1 MSIVSFSICSFIFVL
16 MFIIFYF
23 SKERLNT
30 LDTKMYSCILVTNI
44 IGIMID
50 VFGYFVFKIYGS
62 ESFISILISKFYLVY
77 YFLWAYFFLLYIF
90 VISFREKTEYLLQ
103 KKFTKPSI
111 ILTSIIISFI
121 VLIMPIQI
129 TYKDNVA
136 YSSGL
141 SVNMV
146 YGLCFIMVGIM
157 LYCLLRNLKKISTKE
172 YIPLLTFMVL
182 STFCMIIQ
190 KTYPEITLMLMCH
203 SIVTSLMY
211 FTIENPDV
219 KMVKEL
225 EVAKNEAEKANH
237 AKSEFLS
244 SMSHELRT
252 PLNAIVCFSELLE
265 SKEGLDSE
273 SKDFAKD
280 IVSASHNLLDLVN
293 GVLDISK
300 IEAGK
305 MELINK
311 EYNSQELFNSLS
323 TMVIPRIGDKPIDF
337 KTVIASDIPPVL
349 KGDTGKLKQIILNLL
364 TNAVKYT
371 DKGFIKY
378 RIECIN
384 DFKNNKTK
392 LIITI
397 TDTGRGI
404 KKEDIDRLFKKFE
417 RLEEDR
423 NTSIEGTG
431 LGLTITKSLV
441 EMLGGTINVESTYG
455 VGSVFTV
462 TIPEEISDVILETT
476 ETESITKY
484 NGVTSLIV
492 DDSKLNLKVAEK
504 ILSEYGLTS
513 ESVLSGDECIEKIK
527 RGNNYDII
535 FMDIMMPNKGGV
547 ETLKELKS
555 LPNFNTPVVAL
566 TADAM
571 EGQKEAYLSAGFIAY
586 LSKPIDRQELESF
599 LKKELKDKVTIE
611 NNTSSVKEEIKPVEK
626 ENNKEELLTS
636 VGLDLKKAYE
646 FFMDIDTLIPQLK
659 EYLTESVENKRVM
672 EESYNKKDDINY
684 EIVVHKLKSES
695 RMLGLTG
702 LGEMFYN
709 HELAAKRK
717 DWDYINKEYTSLI
730 SEYDKV
736 LNVLEK
742 L

>member
-273 SKDFAKD
+273 SKDFARD

-311 EYNSQELFNSLS
+311 EYNSFELFNSLS

-378 RIECIN
+378 RVECIN
-384 DFKNNKTK
+384 DYKNNQTK
-392 LIITI
+392 LIITV

-431 LGLTITKSLV
+431 LGLAITESLA
-441 EMLGGTINVESTYG
+441 ELMGGKITVISDYGKGSTFKF
-455 VGSVFTV
+455 VVV
-462 TIPEEISDVILETT
+462 EEIVNKESNLVVNEQTTLNYETF
-476 ETESITKY
+476 EGKK
-484 NGVTSLIV
+484 VLVV
-492 DDSKLNLKVAEK
+492 DDSKLNLKVAENVLK
-504 ILSEYGLTS
+504 NFKVFTETVTSGLECLSCVKS
-513 ESVLSGDECIEKIK
+513 KK
-527 RGNNYDII
+527 YDII
-535 FMDIMMPNKGGV
+535 FMDIMMPNMSGV
-547 ETLKELKS
+547 EVLKKLREEKV
-555 LPNFNTPVVAL
+555 NIPVIAL
-566 TADAM
+566 TADAI
-571 EGQKEAYLSAGFIAY
+571 EGQEEKYISEGFDGY
-586 LSKPIDRQELESF
+586 LSKPID
-599 LKKELKDKVTIE
+599 KT
-611 NNTSSVKEEIKPVEK
+611 
-626 ENNKEELLTS
+626 
-636 VGLDLKKAYE
+636 
-646 FFMDIDTLIPQLK
+646 
-659 EYLTESVENKRVM
+659 
-672 EESYNKKDDINY
+672 
-684 EIVVHKLKSES
+684 KLKVI
-695 RMLGLTG
+695 LNKYLK
-702 LGEMFYN
+702 GE
-709 HELAAKRK
+709 
-717 DWDYINKEYTSLI
+717 
-730 SEYDKV
+730 
-736 LNVLEK
+736 
-742 L
+742 

>member
-30 LDTKMYSCILVTNI
+30 LDTKMYSYILVTNI

-50 VFGYFVFKIYGS
+50 VFGYFIFKIYGS
-62 ESFISILISKFYLVY
+62 ESFISIMVSKFYLVY

-90 VISFREKTEYLLQ
+90 VISFREKSEYLLQ
-103 KKFTKPSI
+103 KKFTKTII
-111 ILTSIIISFI
+111 ILTSLFICLII
-121 VLIMPIQI
+121 LIMPIQI
-129 TYKDNVA
+129 TYEDNVA

-157 LYCLLRNLKKISTKE
+157 LYCLLRYLKKISTKE

-219 KMVKEL
+219 KMVKEI

-311 EYNSQELFNSLS
+311 EYNSFELFNSLS

-378 RIECIN
+378 RVECIN
-384 DFKNNKTK
+384 DYKNNQTK
-392 LIITI
+392 LIITV

-431 LGLTITKSLV
+431 LGLAITESLA
-441 EMLGGTINVESTYG
+441 ELMGGKITVISDYGKGSTFKF
-455 VGSVFTV
+455 VVV
-462 TIPEEISDVILETT
+462 EEIVNKESNLVVNEQTTLNYETF
-476 ETESITKY
+476 EGKK
-484 NGVTSLIV
+484 VLVV
-492 DDSKLNLKVAEK
+492 DDSKLNLKVAENVLK
-504 ILSEYGLTS
+504 NFKVFTETVTSGLECLSCVKS
-513 ESVLSGDECIEKIK
+513 KK
-527 RGNNYDII
+527 YDII
-535 FMDIMMPNKGGV
+535 FMDIMMPNMSGV
-547 ETLKELKS
+547 EVLKKLREEKV
-555 LPNFNTPVVAL
+555 NIPVIAL
-566 TADAM
+566 TADAI
-571 EGQKEAYLSAGFIAY
+571 EGQEEKYISEGFDGY
-586 LSKPIDRQELESF
+586 LSKPID
-599 LKKELKDKVTIE
+599 KT
-611 NNTSSVKEEIKPVEK
+611 
-626 ENNKEELLTS
+626 
-636 VGLDLKKAYE
+636 
-646 FFMDIDTLIPQLK
+646 
-659 EYLTESVENKRVM
+659 
-672 EESYNKKDDINY
+672 
-684 EIVVHKLKSES
+684 KLKVI
-695 RMLGLTG
+695 LNKYLK
-702 LGEMFYN
+702 GE
-709 HELAAKRK
+709 
-717 DWDYINKEYTSLI
+717 
-730 SEYDKV
+730 
-736 LNVLEK
+736 
-742 L
+742 

>member
-50 VFGYFVFKIYGS
+50 VFGYFIFKIYGS

-90 VISFREKTEYLLQ
+90 VISFREKTEYLFQ

-129 TYKDNVA
+129 TYEDNVA

-378 RIECIN
+378 RVECIN

-431 LGLTITKSLV
+431 LGLAITEGLA
-441 EMLGGTINVESTYG
+441 ELMGGKITVISDYGKGSTFKFVVIQEIVNVE
-455 VGSVFTV
+455 VK
-462 TIPEEISDVILETT
+462 EESSNITSSD
-476 ETESITKY
+476 Y
-484 NGVTSLIV
+484 NTFEGKNALIV
-492 DDSKLNLKVAEK
+492 DDSKLNLKVAENVLK
-504 ILSEYGLTS
+504 NFLVTT
-513 ESVLSGDECIEKIK
+513 ESVTSGLECLSCVNSKK
-527 RGNNYDII
+527 YDII
-535 FMDIMMPNKGGV
+535 FMDIMMPNMSGV
-547 ETLKELKS
+547 EVLRKLRE
-555 LPNFNTPVVAL
+555 NGVNTPVIAL
-566 TADAM
+566 TADAI
-571 EGQKEAYLSAGFIAY
+571 EGQEEKYMSEGFDGYI
-586 LSKPIDRQELESF
+586 SKPI
-599 LKKELKDKVTIE
+599 
-611 NNTSSVKEEIKPVEK
+611 
-626 ENNKEELLTS
+626 NKEKL
-636 VGLDLKKAYE
+636 
-646 FFMDIDTLIPQLK
+646 
-659 EYLTESVENKRVM
+659 
-672 EESYNKKDDINY
+672 SY
-684 EIVVHKLKSES
+684 
-695 RMLGLTG
+695 
-702 LGEMFYN
+702 
-709 HELAAKRK
+709 
-717 DWDYINKEYTSLI
+717 
-730 SEYDKV
+730 V
-736 LNVLEK
+736 LNKYLGGK
-742 L
+742 

>member
-90 VISFREKTEYLLQ
+90 VISFREKTEYLFQ

-111 ILTSIIISFI
+111 ILTSIIISLI

-129 TYKDNVA
+129 TYEDNVA

-378 RIECIN
+378 RVECIN
-384 DFKNNKTK
+384 DFKNNQTK
-392 LIITI
+392 LIITV

-431 LGLTITKSLV
+431 LGLAITEGLA
-441 EMLGGTINVESTYG
+441 ELMGGKITVISDYGKGSTFKFVVIQDIVNVEIKEKS
-455 VGSVFTV
+455 SN
-462 TIPEEISDVILETT
+462 TISSD
-476 ETESITKY
+476 Y
-484 NGVTSLIV
+484 NTFEGKNALIV
-492 DDSKLNLKVAEK
+492 DDSKLNLKVAENVLK
-504 ILSEYGLTS
+504 NFLVTT
-513 ESVLSGDECIEKIK
+513 ESVTSGLECLSCVNSKK
-527 RGNNYDII
+527 YDII
-535 FMDIMMPNKGGV
+535 FMDIMMPNMSGV
-547 ETLKELKS
+547 EVLRKLRE
-555 LPNFNTPVVAL
+555 NGVNTPVIAL
-566 TADAM
+566 TADAI
-571 EGQKEAYLSAGFIAY
+571 EGQEEKYMSEGFDGYI
-586 LSKPIDRQELESF
+586 SKPI
-599 LKKELKDKVTIE
+599 
-611 NNTSSVKEEIKPVEK
+611 
-626 ENNKEELLTS
+626 NKEKL
-636 VGLDLKKAYE
+636 
-646 FFMDIDTLIPQLK
+646 
-659 EYLTESVENKRVM
+659 
-672 EESYNKKDDINY
+672 SY
-684 EIVVHKLKSES
+684 
-695 RMLGLTG
+695 
-702 LGEMFYN
+702 
-709 HELAAKRK
+709 
-717 DWDYINKEYTSLI
+717 
-730 SEYDKV
+730 V
-736 LNVLEK
+736 LNKYLGGK
-742 L
+742 

>member
-50 VFGYFVFKIYGS
+50 VFGYFIFKIYGS

-90 VISFREKTEYLLQ
+90 VISFREKTEYLFQ

-111 ILTSIIISFI
+111 ILTSIIISLI
-121 VLIMPIQI
+121 VLILPIQI

-431 LGLTITKSLV
+431 LGLAITEGLA
-441 EMLGGTINVESTYG
+441 ELMGGKITVISDYGKGSTFKFVVIQEIVNVEIKEKS
-455 VGSVFTV
+455 SN
-462 TIPEEISDVILETT
+462 TISFD
-476 ETESITKY
+476 Y
-484 NGVTSLIV
+484 NTFEGKKALIV
-492 DDSKLNLKVAEK
+492 DDSKLNLKVAENVLK
-504 ILSEYGLTS
+504 NFLVTT
-513 ESVLSGDECIEKIK
+513 ESVTSGLECLSCVNSKK
-527 RGNNYDII
+527 YDII
-535 FMDIMMPNKGGV
+535 FMDIMMPNMSGV
-547 ETLKELKS
+547 EVLRKLRE
-555 LPNFNTPVVAL
+555 NGVNTPVIAL
-566 TADAM
+566 TADAI
-571 EGQKEAYLSAGFIAY
+571 EGQEEKYMSEGFDGYI
-586 LSKPIDRQELESF
+586 SKPI
-599 LKKELKDKVTIE
+599 
-611 NNTSSVKEEIKPVEK
+611 
-626 ENNKEELLTS
+626 NKEKL
-636 VGLDLKKAYE
+636 
-646 FFMDIDTLIPQLK
+646 
-659 EYLTESVENKRVM
+659 
-672 EESYNKKDDINY
+672 SY
-684 EIVVHKLKSES
+684 
-695 RMLGLTG
+695 
-702 LGEMFYN
+702 
-709 HELAAKRK
+709 
-717 DWDYINKEYTSLI
+717 
-730 SEYDKV
+730 V
-736 LNVLEK
+736 LNKYLGGK
-742 L
+742 

>member
-431 LGLTITKSLV
+431 LGLAITEGLA
-441 EMLGGTINVESTYG
+441 ELMGGKITVISDYGKGSTFKFVVIQEIVNVELK
-455 VGSVFTV
+455 
-462 TIPEEISDVILETT
+462 EEKSNITSSD
-476 ETESITKY
+476 Y
-484 NGVTSLIV
+484 NTFEGKNALIV
-492 DDSKLNLKVAEK
+492 DDSKLNLKVAENVLK
-504 ILSEYGLTS
+504 NFLVTT
-513 ESVLSGDECIEKIK
+513 ESVTSGLECLSCVNSKK
-527 RGNNYDII
+527 YDII
-535 FMDIMMPNKGGV
+535 FMDIMMPNMSGV
-547 ETLKELKS
+547 EVLRKLRE
-555 LPNFNTPVVAL
+555 NGVNTPVIAL
-566 TADAM
+566 TADAI
-571 EGQKEAYLSAGFIAY
+571 EGQEEKYMSEGFDGYI
-586 LSKPIDRQELESF
+586 SKPI
-599 LKKELKDKVTIE
+599 
-611 NNTSSVKEEIKPVEK
+611 
-626 ENNKEELLTS
+626 NKEKL
-636 VGLDLKKAYE
+636 
-646 FFMDIDTLIPQLK
+646 
-659 EYLTESVENKRVM
+659 
-672 EESYNKKDDINY
+672 SY
-684 EIVVHKLKSES
+684 
-695 RMLGLTG
+695 
-702 LGEMFYN
+702 
-709 HELAAKRK
+709 
-717 DWDYINKEYTSLI
+717 
-730 SEYDKV
+730 V
-736 LNVLEK
+736 LNKYLGGK
-742 L
+742 

>member
-30 LDTKMYSCILVTNI
+30 LDTKMYSYILVTNI

-50 VFGYFVFKIYGS
+50 VFGYFIFKIYGS
-62 ESFISILISKFYLVY
+62 ESFISIMVSKFYLVY

-90 VISFREKTEYLLQ
+90 VISFREKSEYLLQ
-103 KKFTKPSI
+103 KKFTKTII
-111 ILTSIIISFI
+111 ILTSLFICLII
-121 VLIMPIQI
+121 LIMPIQI
-129 TYKDNVA
+129 TYEDNVA

-141 SVNMV
+141 SVNIV

-311 EYNSQELFNSLS
+311 EYNSFELFNSLS

-378 RIECIN
+378 RVECIN
-384 DFKNNKTK
+384 DYKNNQTK
-392 LIITI
+392 LIITV

-431 LGLTITKSLV
+431 LGLAITESLA
-441 EMLGGTINVESTYG
+441 ELMGGKITVISDYGKGSTFKF
-455 VGSVFTV
+455 VVV
-462 TIPEEISDVILETT
+462 EEIVNKESNLVVNEQTTLNYETF
-476 ETESITKY
+476 EGKK
-484 NGVTSLIV
+484 VLVV
-492 DDSKLNLKVAEK
+492 DDSKLNLKVAENVLK
-504 ILSEYGLTS
+504 NFKVSTETVTSGLECLSCVKS
-513 ESVLSGDECIEKIK
+513 KK
-527 RGNNYDII
+527 YDII
-535 FMDIMMPNKGGV
+535 FMDIMMPNMSGV
-547 ETLKELKS
+547 EVLKKLREEKV
-555 LPNFNTPVVAL
+555 NIPVIAL
-566 TADAM
+566 TADAI
-571 EGQKEAYLSAGFIAY
+571 EGQEEKYISEGFDGY
-586 LSKPIDRQELESF
+586 LSKPID
-599 LKKELKDKVTIE
+599 KT
-611 NNTSSVKEEIKPVEK
+611 
-626 ENNKEELLTS
+626 
-636 VGLDLKKAYE
+636 
-646 FFMDIDTLIPQLK
+646 
-659 EYLTESVENKRVM
+659 
-672 EESYNKKDDINY
+672 
-684 EIVVHKLKSES
+684 KLKVI
-695 RMLGLTG
+695 LNKYLK
-702 LGEMFYN
+702 GE
-709 HELAAKRK
+709 
-717 DWDYINKEYTSLI
+717 
-730 SEYDKV
+730 
-736 LNVLEK
+736 
-742 L
+742 

>member
-30 LDTKMYSCILVTNI
+30 LDTKMYSYILVTNI

-50 VFGYFVFKIYGS
+50 VFGYFIFKIYGS
-62 ESFISILISKFYLVY
+62 ESFISIMVSKFYLVY

-90 VISFREKTEYLLQ
+90 VISFREKSEYLLQ
-103 KKFTKPSI
+103 KKFTKTII
-111 ILTSIIISFI
+111 ILTSLFICLII
-121 VLIMPIQI
+121 LIMPIQI
-129 TYKDNVA
+129 TYEDNVA

-157 LYCLLRNLKKISTKE
+157 LYCLLKNFKKISTKE

-311 EYNSQELFNSLS
+311 EYNSFELFNSLS

-378 RIECIN
+378 RVECIN
-384 DFKNNKTK
+384 DYKNNQTK
-392 LIITI
+392 LIITV

-431 LGLTITKSLV
+431 LGLAITESLA
-441 EMLGGTINVESTYG
+441 ELMGGKITVISDYGKGSTFKF
-455 VGSVFTV
+455 VVV
-462 TIPEEISDVILETT
+462 EEIVNKESNLVVNEQTTLNYETF
-476 ETESITKY
+476 EGKK
-484 NGVTSLIV
+484 VLVV
-492 DDSKLNLKVAEK
+492 DDSKLNLKVAENVLK
-504 ILSEYGLTS
+504 NFKVSTETVTSGLECLSCVKS
-513 ESVLSGDECIEKIK
+513 KK
-527 RGNNYDII
+527 YDII
-535 FMDIMMPNKGGV
+535 FMDIMMPNMSGV
-547 ETLKELKS
+547 EVLKKLREEKV
-555 LPNFNTPVVAL
+555 NIPVIAL
-566 TADAM
+566 TADAI
-571 EGQKEAYLSAGFIAY
+571 EGQEEKYISEGFDGYL
-586 LSKPIDRQELESF
+586 LKPID
-599 LKKELKDKVTIE
+599 KT
-611 NNTSSVKEEIKPVEK
+611 
-626 ENNKEELLTS
+626 
-636 VGLDLKKAYE
+636 
-646 FFMDIDTLIPQLK
+646 
-659 EYLTESVENKRVM
+659 
-672 EESYNKKDDINY
+672 
-684 EIVVHKLKSES
+684 KLKVI
-695 RMLGLTG
+695 LNKYLK
-702 LGEMFYN
+702 GE
-709 HELAAKRK
+709 
-717 DWDYINKEYTSLI
+717 
-730 SEYDKV
+730 
-736 LNVLEK
+736 
-742 L
+742 

>member
-30 LDTKMYSCILVTNI
+30 LDTKMYSCILLTNI

-50 VFGYFVFKIYGS
+50 VFGYFIFKIYGS
-62 ESFISILISKFYLVY
+62 ESFISIMVSKFYLVY

-90 VISFREKTEYLLQ
+90 VISFREKSEYLLQ
-103 KKFTKPSI
+103 KKFTKTII
-111 ILTSIIISFI
+111 ILTSLFICLII
-121 VLIMPIQI
+121 LIMPIQI
-129 TYKDNVA
+129 TYEDNVA

-141 SVNMV
+141 SANMV

-273 SKDFAKD
+273 SKDFARD

-311 EYNSQELFNSLS
+311 EYNSFELFNSLS
-323 TMVIPRIGDKPIDF
+323 TMVIPRIGNKPIDF

-378 RIECIN
+378 RVECIN
-384 DFKNNKTK
+384 DYKNNQTK
-392 LIITI
+392 LIITV

-431 LGLTITKSLV
+431 LGLAITESLA
-441 EMLGGTINVESTYG
+441 ELMGGKITVISDYGKGSTFKF
-455 VGSVFTV
+455 VVV
-462 TIPEEISDVILETT
+462 EEIVNKESNLVVNEQTTLNYETF
-476 ETESITKY
+476 EGKK
-484 NGVTSLIV
+484 VLVV
-492 DDSKLNLKVAEK
+492 DDSKLNLKVAENVLK
-504 ILSEYGLTS
+504 NFKVSTETVTSGLECLSCVKS
-513 ESVLSGDECIEKIK
+513 KK
-527 RGNNYDII
+527 YDII
-535 FMDIMMPNKGGV
+535 FMDIMMPNMSGV
-547 ETLKELKS
+547 EVLKKLREEKV
-555 LPNFNTPVVAL
+555 NIPVIAL
-566 TADAM
+566 TADAI
-571 EGQKEAYLSAGFIAY
+571 EGQEEKYISEGFDGY
-586 LSKPIDRQELESF
+586 LSKPID
-599 LKKELKDKVTIE
+599 KT
-611 NNTSSVKEEIKPVEK
+611 
-626 ENNKEELLTS
+626 
-636 VGLDLKKAYE
+636 
-646 FFMDIDTLIPQLK
+646 
-659 EYLTESVENKRVM
+659 
-672 EESYNKKDDINY
+672 
-684 EIVVHKLKSES
+684 KLKVI
-695 RMLGLTG
+695 LNKYLK
-702 LGEMFYN
+702 GE
-709 HELAAKRK
+709 
-717 DWDYINKEYTSLI
+717 
-730 SEYDKV
+730 
-736 LNVLEK
+736 
-742 L
+742 

>member
-30 LDTKMYSCILVTNI
+30 LDTKMYSYILVTNI

-50 VFGYFVFKIYGS
+50 VFGYFIFKIYGS
-62 ESFISILISKFYLVY
+62 ESFISIMVSKFYLVY

-90 VISFREKTEYLLQ
+90 VISFREKSEYLLQ
-103 KKFTKPSI
+103 KKFTKTII
-111 ILTSIIISFI
+111 ILTSLFICLII
-121 VLIMPIQI
+121 LIMPIQI
-129 TYKDNVA
+129 TYEDNVA

-273 SKDFAKD
+273 SKDFARD

-305 MELINK
+305 IELINK
-311 EYNSQELFNSLS
+311 EYNSFELFNSLS

-378 RIECIN
+378 RVECIN
-384 DFKNNKTK
+384 DYKNNQTK
-392 LIITI
+392 LIITV

-431 LGLTITKSLV
+431 LGLAITESLA
-441 EMLGGTINVESTYG
+441 ELMGGKITVISDYGKGSTFKF
-455 VGSVFTV
+455 VVV
-462 TIPEEISDVILETT
+462 EEIVNKESNLVVNEQTTLNYETF
-476 ETESITKY
+476 EGKK
-484 NGVTSLIV
+484 VLVV
-492 DDSKLNLKVAEK
+492 DDSKLNLKVAENVLK
-504 ILSEYGLTS
+504 NFKVSTETVTSGLECLSCVKS
-513 ESVLSGDECIEKIK
+513 KK
-527 RGNNYDII
+527 YDII
-535 FMDIMMPNKGGV
+535 FMDIMMPNMSGV
-547 ETLKELKS
+547 EVLKKLREEKV
-555 LPNFNTPVVAL
+555 NIPVIAL
-566 TADAM
+566 TADAI
-571 EGQKEAYLSAGFIAY
+571 EGQEEKYISEGFDGY
-586 LSKPIDRQELESF
+586 LSKPID
-599 LKKELKDKVTIE
+599 KT
-611 NNTSSVKEEIKPVEK
+611 
-626 ENNKEELLTS
+626 
-636 VGLDLKKAYE
+636 
-646 FFMDIDTLIPQLK
+646 
-659 EYLTESVENKRVM
+659 
-672 EESYNKKDDINY
+672 
-684 EIVVHKLKSES
+684 KLKVI
-695 RMLGLTG
+695 LNKYLK
-702 LGEMFYN
+702 GE
-709 HELAAKRK
+709 
-717 DWDYINKEYTSLI
+717 
-730 SEYDKV
+730 
-736 LNVLEK
+736 
-742 L
+742 

>member
-50 VFGYFVFKIYGS
+50 VFGYFIFKIYGS

-90 VISFREKTEYLLQ
+90 VISFREKTEYLFQ

-111 ILTSIIISFI
+111 ILTSIIISLI

-129 TYKDNVA
+129 TYEDNVA

-378 RIECIN
+378 RVECIN

-431 LGLTITKSLV
+431 LGLAITEGLA
-441 EMLGGTINVESTYG
+441 ELMGGKITVISDYGKGSTFKFVVIQEIVNVE
-455 VGSVFTV
+455 VK
-462 TIPEEISDVILETT
+462 EEKSNITSSD
-476 ETESITKY
+476 Y
-484 NGVTSLIV
+484 NTFEGKKALIV
-492 DDSKLNLKVAEK
+492 DDSKLNLKVAENVLK
-504 ILSEYGLTS
+504 NFLVTT
-513 ESVLSGDECIEKIK
+513 ESVTSGLECLSCVNSKK
-527 RGNNYDII
+527 YDII
-535 FMDIMMPNKGGV
+535 FMDIMMPNMSGEEVLRKLRENGV
-547 ETLKELKS
+547 
-555 LPNFNTPVVAL
+555 NTPVIAL
-566 TADAM
+566 TADAI
-571 EGQKEAYLSAGFIAY
+571 EGQEEKYMSEGFDGYI
-586 LSKPIDRQELESF
+586 SKPI
-599 LKKELKDKVTIE
+599 
-611 NNTSSVKEEIKPVEK
+611 
-626 ENNKEELLTS
+626 NKEKL
-636 VGLDLKKAYE
+636 
-646 FFMDIDTLIPQLK
+646 
-659 EYLTESVENKRVM
+659 
-672 EESYNKKDDINY
+672 SY
-684 EIVVHKLKSES
+684 
-695 RMLGLTG
+695 
-702 LGEMFYN
+702 
-709 HELAAKRK
+709 
-717 DWDYINKEYTSLI
+717 
-730 SEYDKV
+730 V
-736 LNVLEK
+736 LNKYLGGK
-742 L
+742 

>member
-23 SKERLNT
+23 SKKRLNT

-378 RIECIN
+378 RVECIN

-431 LGLTITKSLV
+431 LGLAITEGLA
-441 EMLGGTINVESTYG
+441 ELMGGKITVISDYGKGSTFKFVVIQEIVNVELKKESSNIT
-455 VGSVFTV
+455 S
-462 TIPEEISDVILETT
+462 SD
-476 ETESITKY
+476 Y
-484 NGVTSLIV
+484 NTFEGKKALIV
-492 DDSKLNLKVAEK
+492 DDSKLNLKVAENVLK
-504 ILSEYGLTS
+504 NFLVTT
-513 ESVLSGDECIEKIK
+513 ESVTSGLECLSCVNSKK
-527 RGNNYDII
+527 YDII
-535 FMDIMMPNKGGV
+535 FMDIMMPNMNGV
-547 ETLKELKS
+547 EVLKKLREK
-555 LPNFNTPVVAL
+555 NINTPVIAL
-566 TADAM
+566 TADAI
-571 EGQKEAYLSAGFIAY
+571 EGQEEKYMSEGFDGYI
-586 LSKPIDRQELESF
+586 SKPI
-599 LKKELKDKVTIE
+599 
-611 NNTSSVKEEIKPVEK
+611 
-626 ENNKEELLTS
+626 NKEKL
-636 VGLDLKKAYE
+636 
-646 FFMDIDTLIPQLK
+646 
-659 EYLTESVENKRVM
+659 
-672 EESYNKKDDINY
+672 SY
-684 EIVVHKLKSES
+684 
-695 RMLGLTG
+695 
-702 LGEMFYN
+702 
-709 HELAAKRK
+709 
-717 DWDYINKEYTSLI
+717 
-730 SEYDKV
+730 V
-736 LNVLEK
+736 LNKYLGGK
-742 L
+742 

>member
-30 LDTKMYSCILVTNI
+30 LDTKMYSYILVTNI

-50 VFGYFVFKIYGS
+50 VFGYFIFKIYGS
-62 ESFISILISKFYLVY
+62 ESFISIMVSKFYLVY

-90 VISFREKTEYLLQ
+90 VISFREKSEYLLQ
-103 KKFTKPSI
+103 KKFTKTII
-111 ILTSIIISFI
+111 ILTSLFICLII
-121 VLIMPIQI
+121 LIMPIQI
-129 TYKDNVA
+129 TYEDNVA

-378 RIECIN
+378 RVECIN

-431 LGLTITKSLV
+431 LGLAITEGLA
-441 EMLGGTINVESTYG
+441 ELMGGKITVISDYGKGSTFKFVVIQEIVNVE
-455 VGSVFTV
+455 VK
-462 TIPEEISDVILETT
+462 EEKSNITSSD
-476 ETESITKY
+476 Y
-484 NGVTSLIV
+484 NTFEGKNALIV
-492 DDSKLNLKVAEK
+492 DDSKLNLKVAENVLK
-504 ILSEYGLTS
+504 NFLVTT
-513 ESVLSGDECIEKIK
+513 ESVTSGLECLSCVNSKK
-527 RGNNYDII
+527 YDII
-535 FMDIMMPNKGGV
+535 FMDIMMPNMSGEEVLRKLRENGV
-547 ETLKELKS
+547 
-555 LPNFNTPVVAL
+555 NTPVIAL
-566 TADAM
+566 TADAI
-571 EGQKEAYLSAGFIAY
+571 EGQEEKYMSEGFDGYI
-586 LSKPIDRQELESF
+586 SKPI
-599 LKKELKDKVTIE
+599 
-611 NNTSSVKEEIKPVEK
+611 
-626 ENNKEELLTS
+626 NKEKL
-636 VGLDLKKAYE
+636 
-646 FFMDIDTLIPQLK
+646 
-659 EYLTESVENKRVM
+659 
-672 EESYNKKDDINY
+672 SY
-684 EIVVHKLKSES
+684 
-695 RMLGLTG
+695 
-702 LGEMFYN
+702 
-709 HELAAKRK
+709 
-717 DWDYINKEYTSLI
+717 
-730 SEYDKV
+730 V
-736 LNVLEK
+736 LNKYLGGK
-742 L
+742 

>member
-30 LDTKMYSCILVTNI
+30 LDTKMYSYILVTNI

-50 VFGYFVFKIYGS
+50 IFGYFIFKIYGS

-77 YFLWAYFFLLYIF
+77 YFLWAYFFLIYIF
-90 VISFREKTEYLLQ
+90 VISFREKSEYLLQ

-111 ILTSIIISFI
+111 ILTSIVISLTI
-121 VLIMPIQI
+121 LITPIQI

-157 LYCLLRNLKKISTKE
+157 LYCLLKNLKKISTKE

-219 KMVKEL
+219 KMIKEL
-225 EVAKNEAEKANH
+225 EVAKNGAEKANH

-265 SKEGLDSE
+265 TKEGLDSE

-378 RIECIN
+378 RVECIN

-431 LGLTITKSLV
+431 LGLAITEGLA
-441 EMLGGTINVESTYG
+441 ELMGGKITVISDYGKGSTFKFVVIQEIVNVE
-455 VGSVFTV
+455 VK
-462 TIPEEISDVILETT
+462 EEKSNITSSD
-476 ETESITKY
+476 Y
-484 NGVTSLIV
+484 NTFEGKNALIV
-492 DDSKLNLKVAEK
+492 DDSKLNLKVAENVLK
-504 ILSEYGLTS
+504 NFLVTT
-513 ESVLSGDECIEKIK
+513 ESVTSGLECLSCVNSKK
-527 RGNNYDII
+527 YDII
-535 FMDIMMPNKGGV
+535 FMDIMMPNMSGEEVLRKLRENGV
-547 ETLKELKS
+547 
-555 LPNFNTPVVAL
+555 NTPVIAL
-566 TADAM
+566 TADAI
-571 EGQKEAYLSAGFIAY
+571 EGQEEKYMSEGFDGYI
-586 LSKPIDRQELESF
+586 SKPI
-599 LKKELKDKVTIE
+599 
-611 NNTSSVKEEIKPVEK
+611 
-626 ENNKEELLTS
+626 NKEKL
-636 VGLDLKKAYE
+636 
-646 FFMDIDTLIPQLK
+646 
-659 EYLTESVENKRVM
+659 
-672 EESYNKKDDINY
+672 SY
-684 EIVVHKLKSES
+684 
-695 RMLGLTG
+695 
-702 LGEMFYN
+702 
-709 HELAAKRK
+709 
-717 DWDYINKEYTSLI
+717 
-730 SEYDKV
+730 V
-736 LNVLEK
+736 LNKYLGGK
-742 L
+742 

>member
-30 LDTKMYSCILVTNI
+30 LDTKMYSYILVTNI

-50 VFGYFVFKIYGS
+50 VFGYFIFKIYGS
-62 ESFISILISKFYLVY
+62 ESFISIMVSKFYLVY

-90 VISFREKTEYLLQ
+90 VISFREKSEYLLQ
-103 KKFTKPSI
+103 KKFTKTII
-111 ILTSIIISFI
+111 ILTSLFICLII
-121 VLIMPIQI
+121 LIMPIQI
-129 TYKDNVA
+129 TYEDNVA

-311 EYNSQELFNSLS
+311 EYNSFELFNSLS

-378 RIECIN
+378 RVECIN
-384 DFKNNKTK
+384 DYKNNQTK
-392 LIITI
+392 LIITV

-431 LGLTITKSLV
+431 LGLAITEGLA
-441 EMLGGTINVESTYG
+441 ELMGGKITVISDYGKGSTFKFVVIQDIVNVEIKEKS
-455 VGSVFTV
+455 SN
-462 TIPEEISDVILETT
+462 TISSD
-476 ETESITKY
+476 Y
-484 NGVTSLIV
+484 NTFEGKNALIV
-492 DDSKLNLKVAEK
+492 DDSKLNLKVAENVLK
-504 ILSEYGLTS
+504 NFLVTT
-513 ESVLSGDECIEKIK
+513 ESVTSGLECLSCVNSKK
-527 RGNNYDII
+527 YDII
-535 FMDIMMPNKGGV
+535 FMDIMMPNMSGV
-547 ETLKELKS
+547 EVLRKLRE
-555 LPNFNTPVVAL
+555 NGVNTPVIAL
-566 TADAM
+566 TADAI
-571 EGQKEAYLSAGFIAY
+571 EGQEEKYMSEGFDGYI
-586 LSKPIDRQELESF
+586 SKPI
-599 LKKELKDKVTIE
+599 
-611 NNTSSVKEEIKPVEK
+611 
-626 ENNKEELLTS
+626 NKEKL
-636 VGLDLKKAYE
+636 
-646 FFMDIDTLIPQLK
+646 
-659 EYLTESVENKRVM
+659 
-672 EESYNKKDDINY
+672 SY
-684 EIVVHKLKSES
+684 
-695 RMLGLTG
+695 
-702 LGEMFYN
+702 
-709 HELAAKRK
+709 
-717 DWDYINKEYTSLI
+717 
-730 SEYDKV
+730 V
-736 LNVLEK
+736 LNKYLGGK
-742 L
+742 

>member
-30 LDTKMYSCILVTNI
+30 LDTKMYSYILVTNI

-50 VFGYFVFKIYGS
+50 VFGYFIFKIYGS
-62 ESFISILISKFYLVY
+62 ESFISIMVSKFYLVY

-90 VISFREKTEYLLQ
+90 VISFREKSEYLLQ
-103 KKFTKPSI
+103 KKFTKTII
-111 ILTSIIISFI
+111 ILTSLFICLII
-121 VLIMPIQI
+121 LIMPIQI
-129 TYKDNVA
+129 TYEDNVA

-311 EYNSQELFNSLS
+311 EYNSFELFNSLS

-349 KGDTGKLKQIILNLL
+349 KGDTGKLKQIIFNLL

-378 RIECIN
+378 RVECIN
-384 DFKNNKTK
+384 DYKNNQTK
-392 LIITI
+392 LIITV

-431 LGLTITKSLV
+431 LGLAITESLA
-441 EMLGGTINVESTYG
+441 ELMGGKITVISDYGKGSTFKF
-455 VGSVFTV
+455 VVV
-462 TIPEEISDVILETT
+462 EEIVNKESNLVVNEQTTLNYETF
-476 ETESITKY
+476 EGKK
-484 NGVTSLIV
+484 VLVV
-492 DDSKLNLKVAEK
+492 DDSKLNLKVAENVLK
-504 ILSEYGLTS
+504 NFKVSTETVTSGLECLSCVKS
-513 ESVLSGDECIEKIK
+513 KK
-527 RGNNYDII
+527 YDII
-535 FMDIMMPNKGGV
+535 FMDIMMPNMSGV
-547 ETLKELKS
+547 EVLKKLREEKV
-555 LPNFNTPVVAL
+555 NIPVIAL
-566 TADAM
+566 TADAI
-571 EGQKEAYLSAGFIAY
+571 EGQEEKYISEGFDGY
-586 LSKPIDRQELESF
+586 LSKPID
-599 LKKELKDKVTIE
+599 KT
-611 NNTSSVKEEIKPVEK
+611 
-626 ENNKEELLTS
+626 
-636 VGLDLKKAYE
+636 
-646 FFMDIDTLIPQLK
+646 
-659 EYLTESVENKRVM
+659 
-672 EESYNKKDDINY
+672 
-684 EIVVHKLKSES
+684 KLKVI
-695 RMLGLTG
+695 LNKYLK
-702 LGEMFYN
+702 GE
-709 HELAAKRK
+709 
-717 DWDYINKEYTSLI
+717 
-730 SEYDKV
+730 
-736 LNVLEK
+736 
-742 L
+742 

>member
-50 VFGYFVFKIYGS
+50 VFGYFIFKIYGS
-62 ESFISILISKFYLVY
+62 GSFISILISKFYLVY

-90 VISFREKTEYLLQ
+90 VISFREKTEYLFQ

-111 ILTSIIISFI
+111 ILTSIIISLI

-129 TYKDNVA
+129 TYEDNVA

-378 RIECIN
+378 RVECIN

-431 LGLTITKSLV
+431 LGLAITEGLA
-441 EMLGGTINVESTYG
+441 ELMGGKITVISDYGKGSTFKFVVIQEIVNVELK
-455 VGSVFTV
+455 
-462 TIPEEISDVILETT
+462 EEKSNITSSD
-476 ETESITKY
+476 Y
-484 NGVTSLIV
+484 NTFEGKNALIV
-492 DDSKLNLKVAEK
+492 DDSKLNLKVAENVLK
-504 ILSEYGLTS
+504 NFLVTT
-513 ESVLSGDECIEKIK
+513 ESVTSGLECLSCVNSKK
-527 RGNNYDII
+527 YDII
-535 FMDIMMPNKGGV
+535 FMDIMMPNMSGV
-547 ETLKELKS
+547 EVLRKIRE
-555 LPNFNTPVVAL
+555 NGVNTPVIAL
-566 TADAM
+566 TADAI
-571 EGQKEAYLSAGFIAY
+571 EGQEEKYMSEGFDGYI
-586 LSKPIDRQELESF
+586 SKPI
-599 LKKELKDKVTIE
+599 
-611 NNTSSVKEEIKPVEK
+611 
-626 ENNKEELLTS
+626 NKEKL
-636 VGLDLKKAYE
+636 
-646 FFMDIDTLIPQLK
+646 
-659 EYLTESVENKRVM
+659 
-672 EESYNKKDDINY
+672 SY
-684 EIVVHKLKSES
+684 
-695 RMLGLTG
+695 
-702 LGEMFYN
+702 
-709 HELAAKRK
+709 
-717 DWDYINKEYTSLI
+717 
-730 SEYDKV
+730 V
-736 LNVLEK
+736 LNKYLGGK
-742 L
+742 

>member
-50 VFGYFVFKIYGS
+50 VFGYFIFKIYGS
-62 ESFISILISKFYLVY
+62 GSFISILISKFYLVY

-90 VISFREKTEYLLQ
+90 VISFREKTEYLFQ

-111 ILTSIIISFI
+111 ILTSIIISLI

-129 TYKDNVA
+129 TYEDNVA

-378 RIECIN
+378 RVECIN

-431 LGLTITKSLV
+431 LGLAITEGLA
-441 EMLGGTINVESTYG
+441 ELMGGKITVISDYGKGSTFKFVVIQDIVNVEIKEKS
-455 VGSVFTV
+455 SN
-462 TIPEEISDVILETT
+462 TISFD
-476 ETESITKY
+476 Y
-484 NGVTSLIV
+484 NTFEGKKALIV
-492 DDSKLNLKVAEK
+492 DDSKLNLKVAENVLK
-504 ILSEYGLTS
+504 NFLVTT
-513 ESVLSGDECIEKIK
+513 ESVTSGLECLSCVNSKK
-527 RGNNYDII
+527 YDII
-535 FMDIMMPNKGGV
+535 FMDIMMPNMSGEEVLRKLRENGV
-547 ETLKELKS
+547 
-555 LPNFNTPVVAL
+555 NTPVIAL
-566 TADAM
+566 TADAI
-571 EGQKEAYLSAGFIAY
+571 EGQEEKYMSEGFDGYI
-586 LSKPIDRQELESF
+586 SKPI
-599 LKKELKDKVTIE
+599 
-611 NNTSSVKEEIKPVEK
+611 
-626 ENNKEELLTS
+626 NKEKL
-636 VGLDLKKAYE
+636 
-646 FFMDIDTLIPQLK
+646 
-659 EYLTESVENKRVM
+659 
-672 EESYNKKDDINY
+672 SY
-684 EIVVHKLKSES
+684 
-695 RMLGLTG
+695 
-702 LGEMFYN
+702 
-709 HELAAKRK
+709 
-717 DWDYINKEYTSLI
+717 
-730 SEYDKV
+730 V
-736 LNVLEK
+736 LNKYLGGK
-742 L
+742 

>member
-30 LDTKMYSCILVTNI
+30 LDTKMYSYILVTNI

-50 VFGYFVFKIYGS
+50 VFGYFIFKIYGS
-62 ESFISILISKFYLVY
+62 ESFISIMVSKFYLVY

-90 VISFREKTEYLLQ
+90 VISFREKSEYLLQ
-103 KKFTKPSI
+103 KKFTKTII
-111 ILTSIIISFI
+111 ILTSLFICLII
-121 VLIMPIQI
+121 LIMPIQI
-129 TYKDNVA
+129 TYEDNVA

-273 SKDFAKD
+273 SKDFARD

-311 EYNSQELFNSLS
+311 EYNSFELFNSLS

-378 RIECIN
+378 RVECIN

-431 LGLTITKSLV
+431 LGLAITEGLA
-441 EMLGGTINVESTYG
+441 ELMGGKI
-455 VGSVFTV
+455 TV
-462 TIPEEISDVILETT
+462 ISDYGKGSTFKFVVIQEIVNKESNLVVNEQTTLNYETF
-476 ETESITKY
+476 EGKK
-484 NGVTSLIV
+484 VLVV
-492 DDSKLNLKVAEK
+492 DDSKLNLKVAENVLK
-504 ILSEYGLTS
+504 NFKVTTETVTSGLECLSCVNS
-513 ESVLSGDECIEKIK
+513 KK
-527 RGNNYDII
+527 YDII
-535 FMDIMMPNKGGV
+535 FMDIMMPNMSGV
-547 ETLKELKS
+547 EVLKKLREEKV
-555 LPNFNTPVVAL
+555 NIPVIAL
-566 TADAM
+566 TADAI
-571 EGQKEAYLSAGFIAY
+571 EGQEEKYISEGFDGY
-586 LSKPIDRQELESF
+586 LSKPID
-599 LKKELKDKVTIE
+599 KT
-611 NNTSSVKEEIKPVEK
+611 
-626 ENNKEELLTS
+626 
-636 VGLDLKKAYE
+636 
-646 FFMDIDTLIPQLK
+646 
-659 EYLTESVENKRVM
+659 
-672 EESYNKKDDINY
+672 
-684 EIVVHKLKSES
+684 KLKVI
-695 RMLGLTG
+695 LNKYLK
-702 LGEMFYN
+702 GE
-709 HELAAKRK
+709 
-717 DWDYINKEYTSLI
+717 
-730 SEYDKV
+730 
-736 LNVLEK
+736 
-742 L
+742 

>member
-30 LDTKMYSCILVTNI
+30 LDTKMYSCILLTNI

-50 VFGYFVFKIYGS
+50 VFGYFIFKIYGS
-62 ESFISILISKFYLVY
+62 ESFISIMVSKFYLVY

-90 VISFREKTEYLLQ
+90 VISFREKSEYLLQ
-103 KKFTKPSI
+103 KKFTKTII
-111 ILTSIIISFI
+111 ILTSLFICLII
-121 VLIMPIQI
+121 LIMPIQI
-129 TYKDNVA
+129 TYEDNVA

-311 EYNSQELFNSLS
+311 EYNSFELFNSLS

-378 RIECIN
+378 RVECIN
-384 DFKNNKTK
+384 DYKNNQTK
-392 LIITI
+392 LIITV

-431 LGLTITKSLV
+431 LGLAITESLA
-441 EMLGGTINVESTYG
+441 ELMGGKVTVISDYGKGSTFKF
-455 VGSVFTV
+455 VVV
-462 TIPEEISDVILETT
+462 EEIVNKESNLVVNEQTTLNYETF
-476 ETESITKY
+476 EGKE
-484 NGVTSLIV
+484 VLVV
-492 DDSKLNLKVAEK
+492 DDSKLNLKVAENVLK
-504 ILSEYGLTS
+504 NFKVSTETVTSGLECLSCVKS
-513 ESVLSGDECIEKIK
+513 KK
-527 RGNNYDII
+527 YDII
-535 FMDIMMPNKGGV
+535 FMDIMMPNMSGV
-547 ETLKELKS
+547 EVLKKLREEKV
-555 LPNFNTPVVAL
+555 NIPVIAL
-566 TADAM
+566 TADAI
-571 EGQKEAYLSAGFIAY
+571 EGQEEKYISEGFDGY
-586 LSKPIDRQELESF
+586 LSKPID
-599 LKKELKDKVTIE
+599 KT
-611 NNTSSVKEEIKPVEK
+611 
-626 ENNKEELLTS
+626 
-636 VGLDLKKAYE
+636 
-646 FFMDIDTLIPQLK
+646 
-659 EYLTESVENKRVM
+659 
-672 EESYNKKDDINY
+672 
-684 EIVVHKLKSES
+684 KLKVI
-695 RMLGLTG
+695 LNKYLK
-702 LGEMFYN
+702 GE
-709 HELAAKRK
+709 
-717 DWDYINKEYTSLI
+717 
-730 SEYDKV
+730 
-736 LNVLEK
+736 
-742 L
+742 

>member
-50 VFGYFVFKIYGS
+50 VFGYFIFKIYGS
-62 ESFISILISKFYLVY
+62 ESFISIMVSKFYLVY

-90 VISFREKTEYLLQ
+90 VISFREKTEYLFQ
-103 KKFTKPSI
+103 KKFTKSSI
-111 ILTSIIISFI
+111 ILTSIIISLI
-121 VLIMPIQI
+121 VLILPIQI
-129 TYKDNVA
+129 TYEDNVA

-378 RIECIN
+378 RVECIN

-431 LGLTITKSLV
+431 LGLAITEGLA
-441 EMLGGTINVESTYG
+441 ELMGGKITVISDYGKGSTFKFVVIQEIVNVE
-455 VGSVFTV
+455 VK
-462 TIPEEISDVILETT
+462 EEKSNITSSD
-476 ETESITKY
+476 Y
-484 NGVTSLIV
+484 NTFEGKNALIV
-492 DDSKLNLKVAEK
+492 DDSKLNLKVAENVLK
-504 ILSEYGLTS
+504 NFLVTT
-513 ESVLSGDECIEKIK
+513 ESVTSGLECLSCVNSKK
-527 RGNNYDII
+527 YDII
-535 FMDIMMPNKGGV
+535 FMDIMMPNMSGEEVLRKLRENGV
-547 ETLKELKS
+547 
-555 LPNFNTPVVAL
+555 NTPVIAL
-566 TADAM
+566 TADAI
-571 EGQKEAYLSAGFIAY
+571 EGQEEKYMSEGFDGYI
-586 LSKPIDRQELESF
+586 SKPI
-599 LKKELKDKVTIE
+599 
-611 NNTSSVKEEIKPVEK
+611 
-626 ENNKEELLTS
+626 NKEKL
-636 VGLDLKKAYE
+636 
-646 FFMDIDTLIPQLK
+646 
-659 EYLTESVENKRVM
+659 
-672 EESYNKKDDINY
+672 SY
-684 EIVVHKLKSES
+684 
-695 RMLGLTG
+695 
-702 LGEMFYN
+702 
-709 HELAAKRK
+709 
-717 DWDYINKEYTSLI
+717 
-730 SEYDKV
+730 V
-736 LNVLEK
+736 LNKYLGGK
-742 L
+742 

>member
-30 LDTKMYSCILVTNI
+30 LDTKMYSYILVTNI

-50 VFGYFVFKIYGS
+50 VFGYFIFKIYGS
-62 ESFISILISKFYLVY
+62 ESFISIMVSKFYLVY

-90 VISFREKTEYLLQ
+90 VISFREKSEYLLQ
-103 KKFTKPSI
+103 KKFTKTII
-111 ILTSIIISFI
+111 ILTSLFICLII
-121 VLIMPIQI
+121 LIMPIQI
-129 TYKDNVA
+129 TYEDNVA

-273 SKDFAKD
+273 SKDFARD

-378 RIECIN
+378 RVECIN
-384 DFKNNKTK
+384 DYKNNQTK
-392 LIITI
+392 LIITV

-431 LGLTITKSLV
+431 LGLAITESLA
-441 EMLGGTINVESTYG
+441 ELMGGKITVISDYGKGSTFKF
-455 VGSVFTV
+455 VVV
-462 TIPEEISDVILETT
+462 EEIVNKESNLVVNEQTTLNYETF
-476 ETESITKY
+476 EGKK
-484 NGVTSLIV
+484 VLVV
-492 DDSKLNLKVAEK
+492 DDSKLNLKVAENVLK
-504 ILSEYGLTS
+504 NFKVSTETVTSGLECLSCVKS
-513 ESVLSGDECIEKIK
+513 KK
-527 RGNNYDII
+527 YDII
-535 FMDIMMPNKGGV
+535 FMDIMMPNMSGV
-547 ETLKELKS
+547 EVLKKLREEKV
-555 LPNFNTPVVAL
+555 NIPVIAL
-566 TADAM
+566 TADAI
-571 EGQKEAYLSAGFIAY
+571 EGQEEKYISEGFDGY
-586 LSKPIDRQELESF
+586 LSKPID
-599 LKKELKDKVTIE
+599 KT
-611 NNTSSVKEEIKPVEK
+611 
-626 ENNKEELLTS
+626 
-636 VGLDLKKAYE
+636 
-646 FFMDIDTLIPQLK
+646 
-659 EYLTESVENKRVM
+659 
-672 EESYNKKDDINY
+672 
-684 EIVVHKLKSES
+684 KLKVI
-695 RMLGLTG
+695 LNKYLK
-702 LGEMFYN
+702 GE
-709 HELAAKRK
+709 
-717 DWDYINKEYTSLI
+717 
-730 SEYDKV
+730 
-736 LNVLEK
+736 
-742 L
+742 

>member
-378 RIECIN
+378 RVECIN
-384 DFKNNKTK
+384 DFKNNQTK
-392 LIITI
+392 LIITV

-431 LGLTITKSLV
+431 LGLAITEGLA
-441 EMLGGTINVESTYG
+441 ELMGGKITVISDYGKGSTFKFVVIQDIVNVE
-455 VGSVFTV
+455 VK
-462 TIPEEISDVILETT
+462 EEKSNITSSD
-476 ETESITKY
+476 Y
-484 NGVTSLIV
+484 NTFEGKNALIV
-492 DDSKLNLKVAEK
+492 DDSKLNLKVAENVLK
-504 ILSEYGLTS
+504 NFLVTT
-513 ESVLSGDECIEKIK
+513 ESVTSGLECLSCVNSKK
-527 RGNNYDII
+527 YDII
-535 FMDIMMPNKGGV
+535 FMDIMMPNMSGV
-547 ETLKELKS
+547 EVLRKLRE
-555 LPNFNTPVVAL
+555 NGVNTPVIAL
-566 TADAM
+566 TADAI
-571 EGQKEAYLSAGFIAY
+571 EGQEEKYMSEGFDGYI
-586 LSKPIDRQELESF
+586 SKPI
-599 LKKELKDKVTIE
+599 
-611 NNTSSVKEEIKPVEK
+611 
-626 ENNKEELLTS
+626 NKEKL
-636 VGLDLKKAYE
+636 
-646 FFMDIDTLIPQLK
+646 
-659 EYLTESVENKRVM
+659 
-672 EESYNKKDDINY
+672 SY
-684 EIVVHKLKSES
+684 
-695 RMLGLTG
+695 
-702 LGEMFYN
+702 
-709 HELAAKRK
+709 
-717 DWDYINKEYTSLI
+717 
-730 SEYDKV
+730 V
-736 LNVLEK
+736 LNKYLGGK
-742 L
+742 

>member
-30 LDTKMYSCILVTNI
+30 LDTKMYSYILVTNI

-50 VFGYFVFKIYGS
+50 VFGYFIFKIYGS
-62 ESFISILISKFYLVY
+62 ESFISIMVSKFYLVY

-90 VISFREKTEYLLQ
+90 VISFREKSEYLLQ
-103 KKFTKPSI
+103 KKFTKTII
-111 ILTSIIISFI
+111 ILTSLFICLII
-121 VLIMPIQI
+121 LIMPIQI
-129 TYKDNVA
+129 TYEDNVA

-157 LYCLLRNLKKISTKE
+157 LYCLLRNLKRISTKE

-311 EYNSQELFNSLS
+311 EYNSFELFNSLS

-378 RIECIN
+378 RVECIN
-384 DFKNNKTK
+384 DYKNNQTK
-392 LIITI
+392 LIITV

-431 LGLTITKSLV
+431 LGLAITESLA
-441 EMLGGTINVESTYG
+441 ELMGGKITVISDYGKGSTFKF
-455 VGSVFTV
+455 VVV
-462 TIPEEISDVILETT
+462 EEIVNKESNLVVNEQTTLNYETF
-476 ETESITKY
+476 EGKK
-484 NGVTSLIV
+484 VLVV
-492 DDSKLNLKVAEK
+492 DDSKLNLKVAENVLK
-504 ILSEYGLTS
+504 NFKVSTETVTSGLECLSCVKS
-513 ESVLSGDECIEKIK
+513 KK
-527 RGNNYDII
+527 YDII
-535 FMDIMMPNKGGV
+535 FMDIMMPNMSGV
-547 ETLKELKS
+547 EVLKKLREEKV
-555 LPNFNTPVVAL
+555 NIPVIAL
-566 TADAM
+566 TADAI
-571 EGQKEAYLSAGFIAY
+571 EGQEEKYISEGFDGY
-586 LSKPIDRQELESF
+586 LSKPID
-599 LKKELKDKVTIE
+599 KT
-611 NNTSSVKEEIKPVEK
+611 
-626 ENNKEELLTS
+626 
-636 VGLDLKKAYE
+636 
-646 FFMDIDTLIPQLK
+646 
-659 EYLTESVENKRVM
+659 
-672 EESYNKKDDINY
+672 
-684 EIVVHKLKSES
+684 KLKVI
-695 RMLGLTG
+695 LNKYLK
-702 LGEMFYN
+702 GE
-709 HELAAKRK
+709 
-717 DWDYINKEYTSLI
+717 
-730 SEYDKV
+730 
-736 LNVLEK
+736 
-742 L
+742 

>member
-50 VFGYFVFKIYGS
+50 VFGYFIFKIYGS

-111 ILTSIIISFI
+111 ILTSIIISLI

-129 TYKDNVA
+129 TYEDNVA

-378 RIECIN
+378 RVECIN

-431 LGLTITKSLV
+431 LGLAITESLA
-441 EMLGGTINVESTYG
+441 ELMGGKITVISDYGKGSTFKFVVIQEIVNVE
-455 VGSVFTV
+455 VK
-462 TIPEEISDVILETT
+462 EEKSNITSSD
-476 ETESITKY
+476 Y
-484 NGVTSLIV
+484 NTFEGKNALIV
-492 DDSKLNLKVAEK
+492 DDSKLNLKVAENVLK
-504 ILSEYGLTS
+504 NFLVTT
-513 ESVLSGDECIEKIK
+513 ESVTSGLECLSCVNSKK
-527 RGNNYDII
+527 YDII
-535 FMDIMMPNKGGV
+535 FMDIMMPNMSGV
-547 ETLKELKS
+547 EVLRKLRE
-555 LPNFNTPVVAL
+555 NGVNTPVIAL
-566 TADAM
+566 TADAI
-571 EGQKEAYLSAGFIAY
+571 EGQEEKYMSEGFDGYI
-586 LSKPIDRQELESF
+586 SKPI
-599 LKKELKDKVTIE
+599 
-611 NNTSSVKEEIKPVEK
+611 
-626 ENNKEELLTS
+626 NKEKL
-636 VGLDLKKAYE
+636 
-646 FFMDIDTLIPQLK
+646 
-659 EYLTESVENKRVM
+659 
-672 EESYNKKDDINY
+672 SY
-684 EIVVHKLKSES
+684 
-695 RMLGLTG
+695 
-702 LGEMFYN
+702 
-709 HELAAKRK
+709 
-717 DWDYINKEYTSLI
+717 
-730 SEYDKV
+730 V
-736 LNVLEK
+736 LNKYLGGK
-742 L
+742 

>member
-50 VFGYFVFKIYGS
+50 VFGYFIFKIYGS

-141 SVNMV
+141 SVNIV

-337 KTVIASDIPPVL
+337 KTVIASNIPPVL

-384 DFKNNKTK
+384 DFKNNQTK
-392 LIITI
+392 LIITV

-431 LGLTITKSLV
+431 LGLAITEGLA
-441 EMLGGTINVESTYG
+441 ELMGGKITVISDYGKGSTFKFVVIQEIVNVE
-455 VGSVFTV
+455 VK
-462 TIPEEISDVILETT
+462 EEKSNITSSD
-476 ETESITKY
+476 Y
-484 NGVTSLIV
+484 NTFEGKNALIV
-492 DDSKLNLKVAEK
+492 DDSKLNLKVAENVLK
-504 ILSEYGLTS
+504 NFLVTT
-513 ESVLSGDECIEKIK
+513 ESVTSGLECLSCVNSKK
-527 RGNNYDII
+527 YDII
-535 FMDIMMPNKGGV
+535 FMDIMMPNMNGV
-547 ETLKELKS
+547 EVLRKLRE
-555 LPNFNTPVVAL
+555 NGVNTPVIAL
-566 TADAM
+566 TADAI
-571 EGQKEAYLSAGFIAY
+571 EGQEEKYMSEGFDGYI
-586 LSKPIDRQELESF
+586 SKPI
-599 LKKELKDKVTIE
+599 
-611 NNTSSVKEEIKPVEK
+611 
-626 ENNKEELLTS
+626 NKEKL
-636 VGLDLKKAYE
+636 
-646 FFMDIDTLIPQLK
+646 
-659 EYLTESVENKRVM
+659 
-672 EESYNKKDDINY
+672 NY
-684 EIVVHKLKSES
+684 
-695 RMLGLTG
+695 
-702 LGEMFYN
+702 
-709 HELAAKRK
+709 
-717 DWDYINKEYTSLI
+717 
-730 SEYDKV
+730 V
-736 LNVLEK
+736 LNKYLGGK
-742 L
+742 

>member
-30 LDTKMYSCILVTNI
+30 LDTKMYSCILLTNI

-50 VFGYFVFKIYGS
+50 VFGYFIFKIYGS
-62 ESFISILISKFYLVY
+62 ESFISIMVSKFYLVY

-103 KKFTKPSI
+103 KKFTKTII
-111 ILTSIIISFI
+111 ILTSLFICLII
-121 VLIMPIQI
+121 LIMPIQI
-129 TYKDNVA
+129 TYEDNVA

-273 SKDFAKD
+273 SKDFARD

-311 EYNSQELFNSLS
+311 EYNSFELFNSLS

-378 RIECIN
+378 RVECIN
-384 DFKNNKTK
+384 DYKNNQTK
-392 LIITI
+392 LIITVA
-397 TDTGRGI
+397 DTGRGI

-431 LGLTITKSLV
+431 LGLAITESLA
-441 EMLGGTINVESTYG
+441 ELMGGKITVISDYGKGSTFKF
-455 VGSVFTV
+455 VVV
-462 TIPEEISDVILETT
+462 EEIVNKESNLVVNEQTTLNYETF
-476 ETESITKY
+476 EGKK
-484 NGVTSLIV
+484 VLVV
-492 DDSKLNLKVAEK
+492 DDSKLNLKVAENVLK
-504 ILSEYGLTS
+504 NFKVSTETVTSGLECLSCVKS
-513 ESVLSGDECIEKIK
+513 KK
-527 RGNNYDII
+527 YDII
-535 FMDIMMPNKGGV
+535 FMDIMMPNMSGV
-547 ETLKELKS
+547 EVLKKLREEKV
-555 LPNFNTPVVAL
+555 NIPVIAL
-566 TADAM
+566 TADAI
-571 EGQKEAYLSAGFIAY
+571 EGQEEKYISEGFDGY
-586 LSKPIDRQELESF
+586 LSKPID
-599 LKKELKDKVTIE
+599 KT
-611 NNTSSVKEEIKPVEK
+611 
-626 ENNKEELLTS
+626 
-636 VGLDLKKAYE
+636 
-646 FFMDIDTLIPQLK
+646 
-659 EYLTESVENKRVM
+659 
-672 EESYNKKDDINY
+672 
-684 EIVVHKLKSES
+684 KLKVI
-695 RMLGLTG
+695 LNKYLK
-702 LGEMFYN
+702 GE
-709 HELAAKRK
+709 
-717 DWDYINKEYTSLI
+717 
-730 SEYDKV
+730 
-736 LNVLEK
+736 
-742 L
+742 

>member
-30 LDTKMYSCILVTNI
+30 LDTKMYSYILVTNI

-50 VFGYFVFKIYGS
+50 VFGYFIFKIYGS
-62 ESFISILISKFYLVY
+62 ESFISIMVSKFYLAY

-90 VISFREKTEYLLQ
+90 VISFREKSEYLLQ
-103 KKFTKPSI
+103 KKFTKTII
-111 ILTSIIISFI
+111 ILTSLFICLII
-121 VLIMPIQI
+121 LIMPIQI
-129 TYKDNVA
+129 TYEDNVA

-157 LYCLLRNLKKISTKE
+157 LYCLLRNFKKISTKE

-311 EYNSQELFNSLS
+311 EYNSFELFNSLS

-378 RIECIN
+378 RVECIN
-384 DFKNNKTK
+384 DYKNNQTK
-392 LIITI
+392 LIITV

-431 LGLTITKSLV
+431 LGLAITESLA
-441 EMLGGTINVESTYG
+441 ELMGGKITVISDYGKGSTFKF
-455 VGSVFTV
+455 VVV
-462 TIPEEISDVILETT
+462 EEIVNKESNLVVNEQTTLNYETF
-476 ETESITKY
+476 EGKK
-484 NGVTSLIV
+484 VLVV
-492 DDSKLNLKVAEK
+492 DDSKLNLKVAENVLK
-504 ILSEYGLTS
+504 NFKVSTETVTSGLECLSCVKS
-513 ESVLSGDECIEKIK
+513 KK
-527 RGNNYDII
+527 YDII
-535 FMDIMMPNKGGV
+535 FMDIMMPNMSGV
-547 ETLKELKS
+547 EVLKKLREEKV
-555 LPNFNTPVVAL
+555 NIPVIAL
-566 TADAM
+566 TADAI
-571 EGQKEAYLSAGFIAY
+571 EGQEEKYISEGFDGY
-586 LSKPIDRQELESF
+586 LSKPID
-599 LKKELKDKVTIE
+599 KT
-611 NNTSSVKEEIKPVEK
+611 
-626 ENNKEELLTS
+626 
-636 VGLDLKKAYE
+636 
-646 FFMDIDTLIPQLK
+646 
-659 EYLTESVENKRVM
+659 
-672 EESYNKKDDINY
+672 
-684 EIVVHKLKSES
+684 KLKVI
-695 RMLGLTG
+695 LNKYLK
-702 LGEMFYN
+702 GE
-709 HELAAKRK
+709 
-717 DWDYINKEYTSLI
+717 
-730 SEYDKV
+730 
-736 LNVLEK
+736 
-742 L
+742 

>member
-30 LDTKMYSCILVTNI
+30 LDTKMYSYILVTNI

-50 VFGYFVFKIYGS
+50 VFGYFIFKIYGS
-62 ESFISILISKFYLVY
+62 ESFISIMVSKFYLVY

-90 VISFREKTEYLLQ
+90 VISFREKSEYLLQ
-103 KKFTKPSI
+103 KKFTKTII
-111 ILTSIIISFI
+111 ILTSLFICLII
-121 VLIMPIQI
+121 LIMPIQI
-129 TYKDNVA
+129 TYEDNVT

-244 SMSHELRT
+244 GMSHELRT

-311 EYNSQELFNSLS
+311 EYNSFELFNSLS

-378 RIECIN
+378 RVECIN
-384 DFKNNKTK
+384 DYKNNQTK
-392 LIITI
+392 LIITV

-431 LGLTITKSLV
+431 LGLAITESLA
-441 EMLGGTINVESTYG
+441 ELMGGKITVISDYGKGSTFKF
-455 VGSVFTV
+455 VVV
-462 TIPEEISDVILETT
+462 EEIVNKESNLVVNEQTTLNYETF
-476 ETESITKY
+476 EGKK
-484 NGVTSLIV
+484 VLVV
-492 DDSKLNLKVAEK
+492 DDSKLNLKVAENVLK
-504 ILSEYGLTS
+504 NFKVSTETVTSGLECLSCVKS
-513 ESVLSGDECIEKIK
+513 KK
-527 RGNNYDII
+527 YDII
-535 FMDIMMPNKGGV
+535 FMDIMMPNMSGV
-547 ETLKELKS
+547 EVLKKLREEKV
-555 LPNFNTPVVAL
+555 NIPVIAL
-566 TADAM
+566 TADAI
-571 EGQKEAYLSAGFIAY
+571 EGQEEKYISEGFDGY
-586 LSKPIDRQELESF
+586 LSKPID
-599 LKKELKDKVTIE
+599 KT
-611 NNTSSVKEEIKPVEK
+611 
-626 ENNKEELLTS
+626 
-636 VGLDLKKAYE
+636 
-646 FFMDIDTLIPQLK
+646 
-659 EYLTESVENKRVM
+659 
-672 EESYNKKDDINY
+672 
-684 EIVVHKLKSES
+684 KLKVI
-695 RMLGLTG
+695 LNKYLK
-702 LGEMFYN
+702 GE
-709 HELAAKRK
+709 
-717 DWDYINKEYTSLI
+717 
-730 SEYDKV
+730 
-736 LNVLEK
+736 
-742 L
+742 

>member
-50 VFGYFVFKIYGS
+50 VFGYFIFKIYGS

-111 ILTSIIISFI
+111 ILTSIIISLI

-129 TYKDNVA
+129 TYEDNVA

-378 RIECIN
+378 RVECIN

-431 LGLTITKSLV
+431 LGLAITESLA
-441 EMLGGTINVESTYG
+441 ELMGGKITVISDYGKGSTFKFVVIQEIVNVELK
-455 VGSVFTV
+455 
-462 TIPEEISDVILETT
+462 EESSNIASSD
-476 ETESITKY
+476 Y
-484 NGVTSLIV
+484 NTFEGKNALIV
-492 DDSKLNLKVAEK
+492 DDSKLNLKVAENVLK
-504 ILSEYGLTS
+504 NFLVTT
-513 ESVLSGDECIEKIK
+513 ESVTSGLECLSCVNSKK
-527 RGNNYDII
+527 YDII
-535 FMDIMMPNKGGV
+535 FMDIMMPNMSGV
-547 ETLKELKS
+547 EVLRKLRE
-555 LPNFNTPVVAL
+555 NGVNTPVIAL
-566 TADAM
+566 TADAI
-571 EGQKEAYLSAGFIAY
+571 EGQEEKYMSEGFDGYI
-586 LSKPIDRQELESF
+586 SKPI
-599 LKKELKDKVTIE
+599 
-611 NNTSSVKEEIKPVEK
+611 
-626 ENNKEELLTS
+626 NKEKL
-636 VGLDLKKAYE
+636 
-646 FFMDIDTLIPQLK
+646 
-659 EYLTESVENKRVM
+659 
-672 EESYNKKDDINY
+672 SY
-684 EIVVHKLKSES
+684 
-695 RMLGLTG
+695 
-702 LGEMFYN
+702 
-709 HELAAKRK
+709 
-717 DWDYINKEYTSLI
+717 
-730 SEYDKV
+730 V
-736 LNVLEK
+736 LNKYLGGK
-742 L
+742 